1 MMPTSAPGPSRVR
14 LVMSPAFLRR
24 NIPAAKGLAAI
35 RHPVPR
41 AIERGFTLVEMLVV
55 LLIMGMLVGLVS
67 ASAQPDDKAVLRL
80 EADRL
85 AQLMDLAV
93 TESRLSGKSIAWT
106 ASGPAYRFWKLNED
120 LGWLPI
126 VDDVLRA
133 RTLPQGMT
141 IYGMRLENTRSPEQM
156 RVEFTPYGPA
166 ISFSVDM
173 SLGDARYTL
182 ANSPIGEVRVLP
194 QGGTGSDNS
203 VRR

>member
-1 MMPTSAPGPSRVR
+1 MRPASPSRNDRAV
-14 LVMSPAFLRR
+14 
-24 NIPAAKGLAAI
+24 KGTASI
-35 RHPVPR
+35 KHPVTK

-55 LLIMGMLVGLVS
+55 LLIMGLLIGLVS
-67 ASAQPDDKAVLRL
+67 ASAQPDDRALLRL
-80 EADRL
+80 EVDRL
-85 AQLMDLAV
+85 AQLMDLAA
-93 TESRLSGKSIAWT
+93 TESQLSGKAIAWT
-106 ASGPAYRFWKLNED
+106 ATGPAYRFWKFSED

-141 IYGMRLENTRSPEQM
+141 ITGMRLENVRSPEQM

-166 ISFSVDM
+166 ASFSVDM
-173 SLGDARYTL
+173 SLGNARYTL

-194 QGGTGSDNS
+194 QGGTGNEKF